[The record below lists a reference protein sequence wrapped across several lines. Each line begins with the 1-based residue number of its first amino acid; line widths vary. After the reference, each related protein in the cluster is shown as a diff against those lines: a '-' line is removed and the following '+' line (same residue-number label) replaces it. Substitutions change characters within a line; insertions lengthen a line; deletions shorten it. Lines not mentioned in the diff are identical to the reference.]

1 MSYPKRL
8 KERVEVAILAPP
20 IRLDMNNFVLEKTFN
35 MFLKLNKNIKHIRF
49 AFNKVKPGKATISI
63 NETDIVIMTTDR
75 SLSRTP
81 YI

>member
-1 MSYPKRL
+1 
-8 KERVEVAILAPP
+8 
-20 IRLDMNNFVLEKTFN
+20 MNNFVLEKTFN